1 MKKSIFAFVLIFPLL
16 LSGCGEGELLAEPT
30 VPVITENTVILPEN
44 VIQIGESFGLDASQ
58 QMPADG
64 HFTCTVTN
72 VWVVTEESQCPSKE
86 AMDEHAYVE
95 AYVDGEPKTF
105 EYEEWF
111 TEGGAWDYGARIVMV
126 DLTVTNVDA
135 VAWLDDGTFSSSC
148 GFYFH
153 DYAFASNYFVNVVDL
168 SELHGMKGDEYCYAE
183 RQVYFSRKGEY
194 IEATGLTE
202 EEVIDSL
209 NDDNYAIMVKP
220 GETVSFTLGFAVDG
234 EEDGKPADLSMRWLV
249 VSTEHGKI
257 LKKGTFID
265 TKLENEA

>member
-16 LSGCGEGELLAEPT
+16 LSGCGKGELSPEPT
-30 VPVITENTVILPEN
+30 EPVITENTAILPEN
-44 VIQIGESFGLDASQ
+44 VIPIGESFDIDANQ
-58 QMPADG
+58 LMPADG
-64 HFTCTVTN
+64 HFTCTATN
-72 VWVVTEESQCPSKE
+72 VWVVTEESQCPPKE

-111 TEGGAWDYGARIVMV
+111 TEGGAWDHGARMVMV

-135 VAWLDDGTFSSSC
+135 VAWLDDGTFTGSC
-148 GFYFH
+148 GDYFH
-153 DYAFASNYFVNVVDL
+153 DYAFACNRFVNLVDL

-183 RQVYFSRKGEY
+183 RMVYFSRKGEY

-209 NDDNYAIMVKP
+209 NDDNYAIMAKP
-220 GETVSFTLGFAVDG
+220 GETVSFTLGFMISG
-234 EEDGKPADLSMRWLV
+234 EKDGKPADLSMRWLCV
-249 VSTEHGKI
+249 MQEGFYTIKDG
-257 LKKGTFID
+257 LYID